1 MPFPSLSDVAGH
13 AGVSKMTASRVL
25 RGERYV
31 SVGVWERV
39 LQACETLGYRPDP
52 DIGKLMAHM
61 RRGRRSDSPLTLAFV
76 WAEKTAEEIKS
87 SWWGLELVRGARLRA
102 EALGFRLDEF
112 YLADKGMSP
121 ARLSEILEAR
131 GIPGFILSPLV
142 SRSRG
147 QVTMRWER
155 FCSVVIGLGFA
166 RPALHRVHHHH
177 FQGMVTAMQALK
189 KQGFKRIGFFC
200 GSVIIERMFG
210 AWSAAFLT
218 HHPLPL
224 AQAETLLCLRREPT
238 LQDLIGWAECTRPEV
253 VIDGG
258 QLLLQLLK
266 GEALPHGAVS
276 VTLGWQPG
284 GEPRAGIDQQAD
296 VLGAAALDLLVEQY
310 HHNERGLPVHPK
322 IVMTAGRWRDV
333 AKCLP

>member
-1 MPFPSLSDVAGH
+1 MPFPSLSDVASH
-13 AGVSKMTASRVL
+13 VGVSKMTVSRAL

-31 SVGVWERV
+31 SAAVRERV
-39 LQACETLGYRPDP
+39 LQACQELGYRPDP

-76 WAEKTAEEIKS
+76 WAEKTAEEIKA
-87 SWWGLELVRGARLRA
+87 SWWGMELIRGARERA
-102 EALGFRLDEF
+102 ETLGFQIDEF
-112 YLADKGMSP
+112 HLADKGMTA
-121 ARLSEILEAR
+121 ARLSQILDTR

-147 QVTMRWER
+147 QVKMNWGR

-189 KQGFKRIGFFC
+189 KQGIRRIGFFC
-200 GSVIIERMFG
+200 GSIIVERMFG
-210 AWSAAFLT
+210 AWSAAFLA

-224 AQAETLLCLRREPT
+224 MQAEALLCLRREPSR
-238 LQDLIGWAECTRPEV
+238 QDLMDWMEKTRPEV

-258 QLLLQLLK
+258 QLILQLLK
-266 GEALPHGAVS
+266 GRPLPSGIIS
-276 VTLGWQPG
+276 VTLGW
-284 GEPRAGIDQQAD
+284 EPMKERRAGIDQQAD
-296 VLGAAALDLLVEQY
+296 VLGSAALDLLVEQY
-310 HHNERGLPVHPK
+310 HHNERGIPANPK
-322 IVMTAGRWRDV
+322 IVMTVGQWRE
-333 AKCLP
+333 AAHCST